1 MAIGSQ
7 REARMN
13 RLKEEIKQY
22 VERNP
27 NCSAAAIV
35 DHLCNEIKMRNHGLT
50 ARKVGFFIPRY
61 CKEITYAL
69 DASTGKR
76 LYILSEQ

>member
-13 RLKEEIKQY
+13 RLKEEIRQY
-22 VERNP
+22 VEANP

-35 DHLCNEIKMRNHGLT
+35 DYLCNEIKLRNHGLT

-61 CKEITYAL
+61 CKEL
-69 DASTGKR
+69 VWKQDSLTGKR
-76 LYILSEQ
+76 VYTNTV